1 MYAPPSP
8 PPYHISCDSFSH
20 WLSQNPPTSRVGL
33 FLPIPYEFKVCVLE
47 NSYQIN
53 CSRCSSKHLFRK
65 LLFLADV
72 ESVLKNPAASH
83 RLEDQGLCLTWSY
96 QSSSV
101 TAHITARALPCKH
114 VVLTKCMCTGNC
126 PQTPECFGYL
136 VFVSFFCILHIWST
150 ATPFSL

>member
-53 CSRCSSKHLFRK
+53 CSRCSSKHEWCSLENCCSLQMLSLSLKIQQLLTALKTKDCASRGHISLPLSLPTSQHVHCPANMPCSLNACVLGTVPRLQNVLVIWF
-65 LLFLADV
+65 LFL
-72 ESVLKNPAASH
+72 S
-83 RLEDQGLCLTWSY
+83 
-96 QSSSV
+96 
-101 TAHITARALPCKH
+101 
-114 VVLTKCMCTGNC
+114 
-126 PQTPECFGYL
+126 
-136 VFVSFFCILHIWST
+136 FVYYIFDL
-150 ATPFSL
+150 